1 MLINLMTDTGPLVVS
16 GYASL
21 HKHTLSRGERC
32 HSKDRVIYAFALER
46 HVG

>member
-1 MLINLMTDTGPLVVS
+1 MLINLMTDTGPLDVS

-21 HKHTLSRGERC
+21 HKRALRRGGKC
-32 HSKDRVIYAFALER
+32 HSKDRVIYAFAPLR